1 MVVPPSCL
9 PPNLAVPP
17 RPSIYARFPT
27 LASGAGP
34 SHGDGRP
41 APRRSS
47 EALQPLPSRRASHA
61 ERHRSPGGRTGGGQ
75 LPPGC
80 SGARAGGVVGQW
92 TRSSTQATTLPPSGG
107 ARRRPRGVD
116 AGSGE
121 LASAGR
127 RVHRSAGPAW
137 SAQAPGSN
145 PAGASSC
152 SGFSPSGE
160 PGAICARAGPILV
173 RRSRRRGTRHA
184 GGTHASTVGR
194 LGPGS
199 LTFVQPPRSVAVLGQ
214 QAASA
219 AHEDGERPGRGADP
233 EPLAPAVSGSYGRD
247 RFTTCN
253 RYSLDS

>member
-61 ERHRSPGGRTGGGQ
+61 ERHRPPGGRTGGGQ

-121 LASAGR
+121 LASVGR

-137 SAQAPGSN
+137 SAQAPGSD

-199 LTFVQPPRSVAVLGQ
+199 LTFLQPPRSVAVLGQ

-219 AHEDGERPGRGADP
+219 AHEDGERPGRGGRPRAARACGIRFLRKR
-233 EPLAPAVSGSYGRD
+233 PLHNLQPLQPR
-247 RFTTCN
+247 
-253 RYSLDS
+253 